1 MINLGKDV
9 GGLANLLLLTF
20 SLAVYPFSNFSF
32 FLKAINKLYFLWT
45 KESKLLRPL
54 NIKDYKLINKFFEEY
69 SDGST
74 YIKKKKK
81 NLKIIKLL
89 NYDAICLFFS

>member
-1 MINLGKDV
+1 MHMVQINIEIGPASILYQRVSYNLINLGKDV

-54 NIKDYKLINKFFEEY
+54 NIKDNKVIN
-69 SDGST
+69 
-74 YIKKKKK
+74 
-81 NLKIIKLL
+81 
-89 NYDAICLFFS
+89 

>member
-1 MINLGKDV
+1 MHMVQINIEIGPASILYQRVSYNLINLGKDV

-54 NIKDYKLINKFFEEY
+54 NNKDKKVIN
-69 SDGST
+69 
-74 YIKKKKK
+74 
-81 NLKIIKLL
+81 
-89 NYDAICLFFS
+89 

>member
-1 MINLGKDV
+1 MHMVQINIEIGPASILYQRVSYNLINLGKDV

-32 FLKAINKLYFLWT
+32 FLKDINKLYFIWT

-54 NIKDYKLINKFFEEY
+54 NNKDNKVINLFFEE
-69 SDGST
+69 
-74 YIKKKKK
+74 
-81 NLKIIKLL
+81 
-89 NYDAICLFFS
+89 

>member
-1 MINLGKDV
+1 MHMVQINIEIGPASILYQRVSYNLINLGKDV

-54 NIKDYKLINKFFEEY
+54 NNKDNKVIN
-69 SDGST
+69 
-74 YIKKKKK
+74 
-81 NLKIIKLL
+81 
-89 NYDAICLFFS
+89 

>member
-1 MINLGKDV
+1 MHMVQINIEIGPASILYQRVSYNLINLGKDV

-45 KESKLLRPL
+45 KESKLIRPL
-54 NIKDYKLINKFFEEY
+54 NIKDNKMIN
-69 SDGST
+69 
-74 YIKKKKK
+74 
-81 NLKIIKLL
+81 
-89 NYDAICLFFS
+89 